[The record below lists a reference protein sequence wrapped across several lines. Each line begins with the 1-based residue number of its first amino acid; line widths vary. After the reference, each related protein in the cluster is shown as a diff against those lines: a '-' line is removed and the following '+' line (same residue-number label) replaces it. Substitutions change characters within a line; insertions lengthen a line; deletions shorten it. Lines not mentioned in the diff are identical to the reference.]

1 MSRDKDKDKDSEPIQ
16 TFGDEQEVEFSPR
29 VRDITP
35 FDRLQFAK
43 WLLKGIF
50 IFFLISIAVWLYEKN
65 CGSVLLEICR
75 TGLLP
80 IASFVIGDY
89 FGSRGN

>member
-1 MSRDKDKDKDSEPIQ
+1 MGSKDRDRDQDQIQ
-16 TFGDEQEVEFSPR
+16 AFGDESEVEYTPKMRNISPQ
-29 VRDITP
+29 
-35 FDRLQFAK
+35 DRLQFAK

-50 IFFLISIAVWLYEKN
+50 LFFLISIGVWMYEKN
-65 CGSVLLEICR
+65 CGSILLEICR